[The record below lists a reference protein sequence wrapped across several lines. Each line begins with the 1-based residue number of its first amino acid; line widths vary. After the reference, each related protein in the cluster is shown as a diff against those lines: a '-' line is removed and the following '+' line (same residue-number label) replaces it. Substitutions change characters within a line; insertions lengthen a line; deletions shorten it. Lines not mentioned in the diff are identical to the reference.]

1 MFNTIKNVALSAT
14 LVATSFAANAATV
27 ASAYTKAGG
36 AGGIGLAASADNG
49 SIYALD
55 ASDYPIV
62 DGPYFN
68 GVTDP
73 VSEWVWAAPDA
84 PELSQALKFV
94 FSFTLAAKDVAR
106 ATLSG
111 VWAVDNEAEVYL
123 NGHLIGQLLD
133 DVSSNFNEL
142 HDLADLGWLQ
152 VGENVLSFDARN
164 IGGDP
169 TSANPAALLASVK
182 IDVAPVPLPASL
194 PLLGGALA
202 AFGFVASRRKRRV

>member
-1 MFNTIKNVALSAT
+1 MFNTIKIVALSAI

-27 ASAYTKAGG
+27 AFASTKAGG
-36 AGGIGLAASADNG
+36 AGGIGLVASADNG

-55 ASDYPIV
+55 ASAYPILL
-62 DGPYFN
+62 GPYFN

-84 PELSQALKFV
+84 PALSQALKFV
-94 FSFTLAAKDVAR
+94 FSFTLAAQDVAR

-123 NGHLIGQLLD
+123 NGHLIDQLVG
-133 DVSSNFNEL
+133 DVSSSFNQL
-142 HDLADLGWLQ
+142 HDLADFGWLQ
-152 VGENVLSFDARN
+152 GGENVLSFEARN

-169 TSANPAALLASVK
+169 TSVNPAALLASVK

-202 AFGFVASRRKRRV
+202 AFGFVASRRKRSV